1 MESEILHAVQFT
13 SEPFDLDFKFEA
25 GTSRGVLTQKRAYW
39 VKASQKGDGD
49 TFGIGEAAPLPKLS
63 IDDIP
68 DFESILADLCH
79 TLSDARIPARE
90 TQILDWVEQHIPQE
104 LPSVRFAFETA
115 LLDLA
120 NGGKRTVFDSPFVQD
135 HESIAINGLIW
146 MGNKEDMLA
155 QIEQKLQDG
164 FTCIKIKIGA
174 LDFEQECSL
183 LEFIR
188 ARFSNKQI
196 ELRVD
201 ANGAFTPEEAMH
213 KLEKLS
219 AYALH
224 SIEQPIRQGQLDEM
238 EQVCIASPVPVAL
251 DEELIGV
258 FGLDNK
264 RMLLEKLKPSYII
277 IKPSLLGGIKESA
290 AWIELASALG
300 IEWWITSALEGNV
313 GLNAI
318 AQFTATYQP
327 RLPQGLGT
335 GQLFHN
341 NVESPLTVARGELF
355 YDKKKSWGI

>member
-1 MESEILHAVQFT
+1 MKSEILQAVQFT

-39 VKASQKGDGD
+39 VKASQNGERDI
-49 TFGIGEAAPLPKLS
+49 FGIGEAAPLPKLS
-63 IDDIP
+63 IDDIS
-68 DFESILADLCH
+68 DFEAILADLCE
-79 TLSDARIPARE
+79 TISGAAIPADAAHIFE
-90 TQILDWVEQHIPQE
+90 WVEKHVPQN

-120 NGGKRTVFDSPFVQD
+120 NGGKRTVFDSAFVQD

-146 MGNKEDMLA
+146 MGKKEDMLA
-155 QIEQKLQDG
+155 QIEQKLQEG

-174 LDFEQECSL
+174 LDFEQECSV

-188 ARFSNKQI
+188 ARFSNKEI
-196 ELRVD
+196 EIRVD
-201 ANGAFTPEEAMH
+201 ANGAFTPEEALR
-213 KLEKLS
+213 KLERLS

-224 SIEQPIRQGQLDEM
+224 SIEQPIRQGQWDAM
-238 EQVCIASPVPVAL
+238 EQLCIASPVPVAL

-258 FGLDNK
+258 FGSDNK
-264 RMLLEKLKPSYII
+264 RMLLEKLKPRYII
-277 IKPSLLGGIKESA
+277 IKPSLLGGIQESA

-341 NVESPLTVARGELF
+341 NVESPLTVAMGELF
-355 YDKKKSWGI
+355 YDRKKSWGI

>member
-1 MESEILHAVQFT
+1 MESEILQGVQFT

-39 VKASQKGDGD
+39 VKASQQGDRD

-68 DFESILADLCH
+68 DFKSILADLCH
-79 TLSDARIPARE
+79 TLSDVRIPADE
-90 TQILDWVEQHIPQE
+90 AKILDWVAQHIPQE

-120 NGGKRTVFDSPFVQD
+120 NGGKRIVFDSPFVQD

-213 KLEKLS
+213 KLERLS
-219 AYALH
+219 AYVLH
-224 SIEQPIRQGQLDEM
+224 SIEQPIRQGQLDNM
-238 EQVCIASPVPVAL
+238 EQICIASPVPVAL
-251 DEELIGV
+251 DEELLGV
-258 FGLDNK
+258 FGIENK
-264 RMLLEKLKPSYII
+264 RKLLEKLKPSYII

-290 AWIELASALG
+290 EWIELASSLG

-313 GLNAI
+313 GLNSI
-318 AQFTATYQP
+318 AQFTATFQP

-355 YDKKKSWGI
+355 YDRKKSWGI